1 MSESLKKKN
10 NKVLIIILVIIA
22 IVFLGVGVYF
32 LNFSSTSKNDNKKK
46 DNNTNT
52 NTTENTDL
60 NKNEYEKPSS
70 DDVINTSDTLK
81 SNHDVNGIILNDV
94 LFAKKGEYEVI
105 RGYATNTTGADLEN
119 LGLLITALDANQQE
133 VDSVTVVFEKL
144 PADNQKYSFEAY
156 MFNHGVINA
165 VDYKAEITKDF
176 S

>member
-32 LNFSSTSKNDNKKK
+32 LNFSSTSKNNSQKK
-46 DNNTNT
+46 DNNS

-70 DDVINTSDTLK
+70 DDVINTSDTLN

-94 LFAKKGEYEVI
+94 VFAKKGEYEVI